1 MNKQDYYTILGL
13 RRNASPEEIRQ
24 AYFEAARHLHPDKNI
39 APGETEL
46 FLGVQEAYEVL
57 SNLKKRA
64 RYDESLP
71 PEKTPQV
78 LLEQKIFFSRQGLLR
93 LDEPQIIYIIIE
105 FSIPTDM
112 KKRPEPPL
120 NLCLVLDRSTSMQ
133 GSNMEVV
140 KDTAIRIMHKLK
152 PQDMFSVVAFSDRAE
167 TVISATHITDLGK
180 QEARIQMLQPSGG
193 TEIFSGLEKGYN
205 EILHNISRSQVNH
218 IILLTDGRTYGDES
232 NCIGLAKNAAARGIG
247 ISGLGIGSEWND
259 NFLDKLASLTGGTSM
274 YVPRPQ
280 DIQHALLD
288 KFNQLGKAY
297 AEETRLEFTT
307 LEGVELRYAFRLQPD
322 AGLLSF
328 ESPTMMGPIVWD
340 DTLKILMEFLI
351 QPEVLQQSA
360 ITILK
365 GKVFVLLSDQSP
377 PEDPIP
383 IQLVRPVFD
392 GTNLDPPPV
401 EIVDALSRLKF
412 YRLQEQAR
420 LEATAGDYQQAAEH
434 LTRLATRLLAQ
445 GERGLAKTAL
455 MEAENLQR
463 EKSFSQ
469 QGGKEIKYGT
479 RALLKSGR
487 ISREEEKE

>member
-1 MNKQDYYTILGL
+1 MDKQDYYSILGL
-13 RRNASPEEIRQ
+13 RRNATPEEIRQ

-57 SNLKKRA
+57 SNLKKRT

-71 PEKTPQV
+71 PEKAPKV
-78 LLEQKIFFSRQGLLR
+78 FLDQKVFFSRQGLLH
-93 LDEPQIIYIIIE
+93 LTEPQIIYIIIE
-105 FSIPTDM
+105 FSVPTD
-112 KKRPEPPL
+112 KEKRPEPPL

-133 GSNMEVV
+133 GSNMDVV

-152 PQDMFSVVAFSDRAE
+152 PEDMFSVVTFSDRAE
-167 TVISATHITDLGK
+167 TLIPATHITDMSK
-180 QEARIQMLQPSGG
+180 QEARIQMIQPSGG
-193 TEIFSGLEKGYN
+193 TEIFSGLEQGYN
-205 EILHNISRSQVNH
+205 EILHNISRSKVNH
-218 IILLTDGRTYGDES
+218 IILLTDGRTYGDEN
-232 NCIGLAKNAAARGIG
+232 NCISLAKNAAARGVG

-259 NFLDKLASLTGGTSM
+259 NFLDQLASLTGGTSM

-280 DIQHALLD
+280 DIQHALMD

-297 AEETRLEFTT
+297 AEETRLEFTSIP
-307 LEGVELRYAFRLQPD
+307 GVDLRYAFRLQPN

-340 DTLKILMEFLI
+340 GSLKILMEFLI
-351 QPEVLQQSA
+351 QPEALQQS
-360 ITILK
+360 TVTVLN
-365 GKVFVLLSDQSP
+365 GRLFVLVSDQSP

-383 IQLVRPVFD
+383 IRLIRPVLN
-392 GTNLDPPPV
+392 GTNLDPPPI
-401 EIVDALSRLKF
+401 EIVEAVSKLKF

-420 LEATAGDYQQAAEH
+420 LEATAGEYEQAAEH
-434 LTRLATRLLAQ
+434 LTRLATHLLAQ

-487 ISREEEKE
+487 ISREDV